1 MNLSI
6 ASNNSPADDGCV
18 QVQVQ
23 ASALVEVDS
32 DAASGSNSKR
42 SVHSA
47 AAEVFKFLDLSLYS
61 FVCYFSFTYVI
72 CT

>member
-6 ASNNSPADDGCV
+6 ASNNSPADDGC
-18 QVQVQ
+18 VQVQ